1 MQKKKSFF
9 FEILESW
16 YNHGSLKEGAALSF
30 YSVLALP
37 ALVLGLS
44 SLALLFFE
52 RNFVQE
58 KVLFYSSLS
67 LGSNGQEIIT
77 SMANQ
82 IPQNGALTLTT
93 FLSMILLFVLASSVF
108 SSLQDSL
115 NIIFHTPPTEIKI
128 KKFFQN
134 RTQLFFIVL
143 GLGGILIVNT
153 FLQGF
158 FAFGASHI
166 EQQVPLPF
174 ELLHMIISLTNM
186 VLFFIL
192 IAFLL
197 RYLPEK
203 KPHWK
208 NVWFGSL
215 VTTLLFTLGKYILG
229 AYIDFANF
237 GSAYGAAGSLMAMLV
252 WIYYSSQTFFLGAEC
267 VARKEKMTV

>member
-16 YNHGSLKEGAALSF
+16 YHHGSLKEGAALSF

-37 ALVLGLS
+37 ALVVGLS

-52 RNFVQE
+52 RNLVQE
-58 KVLFYSSLS
+58 KILFYSSFS
-67 LGSNGQEIIT
+67 FGSNGQEIIA

-82 IPQNGALTLTT
+82 IPHSGALTLTT
-93 FLSMILLFVLASSVF
+93 FLSMVLLFVLASSVF
-108 SSLQDSL
+108 SSIQDSL
-115 NIIFHTPPTEIKI
+115 NIIFGTSLAEVKI
-128 KKFFQN
+128 KTFLRN
-134 RTQLFFIVL
+134 RTQLFLIVL
-143 GLGGILIVNT
+143 GLGGVLIVNT

-158 FAFGASHI
+158 FAFGANHVK
-166 EQQVPLPF
+166 QHVTLPF
-174 ELLHMIISLTNM
+174 QLLHMITFLTNII
-186 VLFFIL
+186 LFFL
-192 IAFLL
+192 LVAFLL

-215 VTTLLFTLGKYILG
+215 VTTILFTLGKYILG

-267 VARKEKMTV
+267 VARKER